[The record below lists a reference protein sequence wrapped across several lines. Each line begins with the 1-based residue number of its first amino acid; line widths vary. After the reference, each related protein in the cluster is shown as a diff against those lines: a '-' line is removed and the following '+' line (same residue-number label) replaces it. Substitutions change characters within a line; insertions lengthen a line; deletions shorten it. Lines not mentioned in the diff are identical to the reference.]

1 MKINA
6 GQRMLNKGGD
16 NVDVIK
22 DYLVSLGFQ
31 VNSQS
36 LNQAQNAMND
46 AEGIV
51 TRFARSSAAQFT
63 MARAAVSTF
72 VLTANAALAN
82 FMNRIAQ
89 AELANQMFARQMYT
103 SVENASAITNS
114 LNAMGRSFEEIY
126 LSPELM
132 QQFRELRG
140 MSYQLRPPEEFKEQ
154 TKNIRSIT
162 FEFTKLKM
170 EMTQASQWIFYYV
183 NKYLAPYIE
192 KFKNGMQDLNESI
205 RKNMPKWTKEI
216 AQVVAWVG
224 RLGGALFTAGQM
236 IYKLFK
242 ELPSNLKVAGSAF
255 VGFFTLLKMGPIGWI
270 IAGITSILLLMDDF
284 TTYKNGGKSAF
295 AGMWEELDGG
305 EGIIGSTKKSL
316 ESMGGSLSDILK
328 SLTEIWDFFGGKN
341 AGTQILKDTLMFI
354 ESTLKNIATA
364 LETVA
369 HPIDKLTESFTNLSK
384 SWKEF
389 QDAGGFTELFKELG
403 KSPGILKSWG
413 EFQDAGGFSGLFG
426 KMSYAQPKSQ
436 QQNKMTVSNVSTFH
450 VYGNDPYATATLVS
464 NNINSLNTRNFK
476 GVML

>member
-1 MKINA
+1 MP
-6 GQRMLNKGGD
+6 NKGGD

-36 LNQAQNAMND
+36 LNQAKDAMNS
-46 AEGIV
+46 AERIV
-51 TRFARSSAAQFT
+51 TRFAGSSVAQFA
-63 MARAAVSTF
+63 MAGAAVTTF
-72 VLTANAALAN
+72 VITANAALAS

-89 AELANQMFARQMYT
+89 AELANEMFARQMYT

-132 QQFRELRG
+132 AQFRELRG
-140 MSYQLRPPEEFKEQ
+140 LSFQLRPPEEFKEQ

-170 EMTQASQWIFYYV
+170 EMTQASQWVFYYL

-192 KFKNGMQDLNESI
+192 KFKKGMQDLNDSI
-205 RKNMPKWTKEI
+205 VKNMPKWTKEI
-216 AQVVAWVG
+216 AQVVSWVG
-224 RLGGALFTAGQM
+224 RLGVALFTAGQA

-242 ELPSNLKVAGSAF
+242 EMPSNLKVAGSAF
-255 VGFFTLLKMGPIGWI
+255 LGFFTLLKMGPIGWL

-316 ESMGGSLSDILK
+316 ESMGGSLSDILN

-341 AGTQILKDTLMFI
+341 SGTQVLKDTLMFI
-354 ESTLKNIATA
+354 DSTLQSIATG
-364 LETVA
+364 LETIA
-369 HPIDKLTESFTNLSK
+369 HPIDKLTESFTKLSK
-384 SWKEF
+384 SWDGF
-389 QDAGGFTELFKELG
+389 QDAGGFTELYEELK
-403 KSPGILKSWG
+403 KSPGLSQSWG
-413 EFQDAGGFSGLFG
+413 NFQDAGGFSALYKEMFG
-426 KMSYAQPKSQ
+426 KVNYNQPRSPS
-436 QQNKMTVSNVSTFH
+436 QNKMSVSNVSTFN

-464 NNINSLNTRNFK
+464 NNMNSINTRNFK
-476 GVML
+476 GVIL